1 MNSGRRRNS
10 AGEAVGISDTSG
22 STFQARRL
30 RKDGSEVKK
39 DIEQSNA
46 GSSMKI
52 NRQSSSQE
60 MSPPFAADKMDFSGF
75 SGSQGFSPSRHSPG
89 AERFLG
95 ESSLPPNVKAHIKLA
110 QNTANAG
117 TPQGYFAGYFSN
129 LLV

>member
-1 MNSGRRRNS
+1 MRNS
-10 AGEAVGISDTSG
+10 AGEAVGIPDTLG
-22 STFQARRL
+22 STFQARSL

-46 GSSMKI
+46 GSSMKM
-52 NRQSSSQE
+52 SSS
-60 MSPPFAADKMDFSGF
+60 PFAAEKMDFSGF

-95 ESSLPPNVKAHIKLA
+95 EGSLPPNVKAHIKLA

-117 TPQGYFAGYFSN
+117 TPQCYFAGYFSN
-129 LLV
+129 LQGLV

>member
-1 MNSGRRRNS
+1 
-10 AGEAVGISDTSG
+10 
-22 STFQARRL
+22 L

-52 NRQSSSQE
+52 SQE
-60 MSPPFAADKMDFSGF
+60 MSPSFAAEKMDFSGF

-89 AERFLG
+89 AERFRG

>member
-1 MNSGRRRNS
+1 
-10 AGEAVGISDTSG
+10 
-22 STFQARRL
+22 L

-46 GSSMKI
+46 GSSMKM
-52 NRQSSSQE
+52 NRQSRSQE
-60 MSPPFAADKMDFSGF
+60 MSPPLAAEKMDFSGF